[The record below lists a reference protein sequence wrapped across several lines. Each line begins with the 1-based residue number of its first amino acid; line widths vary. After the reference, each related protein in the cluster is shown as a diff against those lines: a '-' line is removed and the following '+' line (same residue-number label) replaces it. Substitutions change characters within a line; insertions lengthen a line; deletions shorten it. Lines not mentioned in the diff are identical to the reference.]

1 MFETIINFYI
11 EELVKSGLNKKKALE
26 IATLIESLTEGA
38 ITLSLTAEEGTPLRI
53 AAKNIK
59 YLIMQ

>member
-1 MFETIINFYI
+1 MDE
-11 EELVKSGLNKKKALE
+11 NKKKALE